1 MAQHGRMIEG
11 VVAEPGIGSYK
22 GKIMCRIRLILGA
35 IVAMWVGFVS
45 LPACA
50 ERFNI
55 VYPRVSATPDLR
67 AAFALAVLDLA
78 MKEAKADYTIE
89 PSDQIMERG
98 RALIELREGKTINLH
113 WTSMASDVEQEL
125 RPVRIPI
132 HRGLIGYRV
141 FIIRKDRQ
149 ADFDKVHNLEELKAL
164 TGGQGLGWVDS
175 EILKNAGLNL
185 QISTYDLLFK
195 MVEAGRID
203 YYPRGVVEAFTE
215 IDARKN
221 SEPDLAVEN
230 HLLLLYKSDF
240 IFFTSKHDERLAA
253 TIEKGLTAAYQD
265 GAYMQLFNSHPY
277 IQEAIK
283 RSNLKNRTVI
293 RLDNPYLSD
302 QDRNIP
308 EKYWMPY

>member
-1 MAQHGRMIEG
+1 
-11 VVAEPGIGSYK
+11 
-22 GKIMCRIRLILGA
+22 MCRIRLILGA
-35 IVAMWVGFVS
+35 VFATWLAFAS
-45 LPACA
+45 LPALA
-50 ERFNI
+50 ERFDI

-78 MKEAKADYTIE
+78 MKETNTGYTIKS
-89 PSDQIMERG
+89 SDQIMERG
-98 RALIELREGKTINLH
+98 RALMELQEGKTINLH
-113 WTSMASDVEQEL
+113 WTSMAANVEKTL
-125 RPVRIPI
+125 RPIRIPI

-141 FIIRKDRQ
+141 FIVRKDRQ

-164 TGGQGLGWVDS
+164 SGGQGLGWVDS
-175 EILKNAGLNL
+175 EILKDAGLNV

-215 IDARKN
+215 LDARKV
-221 SEPDLAVEN
+221 SEPDLAVEK
-230 HLLLLYKSDF
+230 HLLLLYTSDF
-240 IFFTSKHDERLAA
+240 IFYTSKHDERLAA

-265 GAYMQLFNSHPY
+265 GSYMKLFNSHPY

-283 RSNLKNRTVI
+283 RSDLKNRIVI

-302 QDRNIP
+302 QDRDIP
-308 EKYWMPY
+308 EKYWMRY